1 MKKVF
6 VVLIVALISMS
17 VAAQQQTGNEGDI
30 ALIKKIIQTA
40 YVEGLQNEGDTVK
53 INSGFNPGFEMLMP
67 TKEGE
72 LKKYSLTVWK
82 DKIRANL
89 AAGLLPRK
97 GAEKISVK
105 FLSVDVT
112 GNAAVA
118 KFEFYT
124 GSKLTFVDY
133 LSLYKFGD
141 KWEIVSKIFHKV

>member
-1 MKKVF
+1 MKNLLFLLLVSAF
-6 VVLIVALISMS
+6 CLS
-17 VAAQQQTGNEGDI
+17 VQAQQKAINDADI

-53 INSGFNPGFEMLMP
+53 INSGFNSGFEMLMP

-82 DKIRANL
+82 EKIKANL
-89 AAGLLPRK
+89 ATGLLPRK

-124 GSKLTFVDY
+124 GPKLTFVDY

-141 KWEIVSKIFHKV
+141 KWEIVSKIFHKL

>member
-1 MKKVF
+1 M
-6 VVLIVALISMS
+6 
-17 VAAQQQTGNEGDI
+17 
-30 ALIKKIIQTA
+30 
-40 YVEGLQNEGDTVK
+40 EGLQNEGDTVK

>member
-1 MKKVF
+1 MKKLLLLLF
-6 VVLIVALISMS
+6 VTAICLS
-17 VAAQQQTGNEGDI
+17 VQAQRKATNEADI
-30 ALIKKIIQTA
+30 ALIKKTIQIA

-82 DKIRANL
+82 ENIKTNL

-118 KFEFYT
+118 KFEFYLGT
-124 GSKLTFVDY
+124 KLTFVDY

-141 KWEIVSKIFHKV
+141 KWEIVSKIFQKV